1 MASSRSEENVIL
13 KHFQHIDGV
22 TVLVSPVIL
31 WTHCIFIF
39 GLADVIANGSW
50 AT

>member
-1 MASSRSEENVIL
+1 MASSRSEENVNH
-13 KHFQHIDGV
+13 KYFQTQDGV

-31 WTHCIFIF
+31 WTHCVYIF